1 MSNDIDKQLAA
12 KAKFKKLQAE
22 AEEEAAL
29 RAKKEK
35 QEQLKKEAAAKA
47 KLPIQKH
54 YYDVKVECTLP
65 AVLTYK
71 VLAEDAYQAADMI
84 KHMQP
89 TSVKHRL
96 IGRKETKLSVYDSG
110 STMIRFIKNLFR

>member
-1 MSNDIDKQLAA
+1 MKKINKEEINFDKLKQP
-12 KAKFKKLQAE
+12 E
-22 AEEEAAL
+22 
-29 RAKKEK
+29 KEPLK
-35 QEQLKKEAAAKA
+35 IIKKEA
-47 KLPIQKH
+47 KLAPVLH

-71 VLAEDAYQAADMI
+71 VLAEDAHQAADMI

-89 TSVKHRL
+89 TSVKHKL